1 MSTPLQ
7 KQKRLQIVLA
17 IIIGMTIP
25 CYGLGFV
32 FVSVNRQISPTVTPR
47 LAHTPTTTW
56 SPRHT
61 ETPGPVIPTRY
72 PTFTPTLTG
81 TATPTRT
88 STLTPTLTPEPTET
102 FTPTISPTITDTP
115 GDTLTPS
122 DTPETPTTV
131 PE

>member
-7 KQKRLQIVLA
+7 KQNRLQIVLA

-25 CYGLGFV
+25 CYGLGYF
-32 FVSVNRQISPTVTPR
+32 FVSVNRRIVPTVTPD

-56 SPRHT
+56 SPQRT
-61 ETPGPVIPTRY
+61 DTPGPVLLTRY

-102 FTPTISPTITDTP
+102 FTVTVSPTITNTP
-115 GDTLTPS
+115 DDPPRPS
-122 DTPETPTTV
+122 DTLEPPTAE
-131 PE
+131 P